1 MEEVGGDGFQPILKR
16 KGREMKLETTF
27 MSAMETLLTSFGS
40 AFYNGTD
47 APRGTLGFFFLK
59 VWSDSVPCK
68 SSPGSRSN
76 WDAGGEP
83 HLSKGHQSH
92 QSLRSHQ

>member
-27 MSAMETLLTSFGS
+27 MSAMETLLTSSGS

-47 APRGTLGFFFLK
+47 APRGTLGFFF
-59 VWSDSVPCK
+59 
-68 SSPGSRSN
+68 
-76 WDAGGEP
+76 
-83 HLSKGHQSH
+83 
-92 QSLRSHQ
+92 